1 MFLINTRSFPPEIG
15 GMQMLMGGL
24 SNNLLN
30 YGPVKIFADDFKNS
44 ELYDQKFGFDIT
56 RVSGIKLF
64 RKFRKINLVNNYLK
78 QNPSIKAIIVDHWKS
93 LENLNKE
100 YLLNKKTFCLIHSK
114 EINHPT
120 NSRLNSR
127 MINSMSKA
135 NFIISNSHFTR
146 NLAIDNGINENK
158 IKVIHPGVSLSDKP
172 DEKSI
177 NDAEN
182 IIKDSFPCLITVARF
197 DKRKGHD
204 KTIMAIRNLKEEFPK
219 IKYICVG
226 YGDEE
231 KNLKKL
237 VKELNLENRV
247 IFFNDISSNLKL
259 ALIKKSHLFVMP
271 SIIYKK
277 SVEGFGIAFIE
288 AGQQGIASIGG
299 KDGGASDAIIH
310 NKTGLICNGND
321 LNSIYE
327 SIKSI
332 FEDDRYLKFG
342 KNAKEFSKKFEWN
355 NIIKQYI
362 ELLN

>member
-135 NFIISNSHFTR
+135 NFILCHVE
-146 NLAIDNGINENK
+146 NGIGQY
-158 IKVIHPGVSLSDKP
+158 V
-172 DEKSI
+172 
-177 NDAEN
+177 
-182 IIKDSFPCLITVARF
+182 
-197 DKRKGHD
+197 
-204 KTIMAIRNLKEEFPK
+204 
-219 IKYICVG
+219 Y
-226 YGDEE
+226 
-231 KNLKKL
+231 
-237 VKELNLENRV
+237 KELAKRG
-247 IFFNDISSNLKL
+247 IFVRYYDTVLLKDYIRTSVGL
-259 ALIKKSHLFVMP
+259 RHHNQALVTALHEIL
-271 SIIYKK
+271 
-277 SVEGFGIAFIE
+277 
-288 AGQQGIASIGG
+288 GQ
-299 KDGGASDAIIH
+299 
-310 NKTGLICNGND
+310 
-321 LNSIYE
+321 E
-327 SIKSI
+327 
-332 FEDDRYLKFG
+332 
-342 KNAKEFSKKFEWN
+342 
-355 NIIKQYI
+355 
-362 ELLN
+362 